1 MLLNIFCNYAITAEE
16 KNLKTYHEK
25 RKQENEQ
32 QQAQAS
38 NDDINTD
45 DSRKNRVSKDFP
57 QRVIKARSDLYP
69 FLRSCINQDMDDFLR
84 YDQLIVYG
92 QKYEYDKVLKRPVP
106 VRK

>member
-1 MLLNIFCNYAITAEE
+1 ME
-16 KNLKTYHEK
+16 TYREK

-45 DSRKNRVSKDFP
+45 NRRKFRVSEDFS

-69 FLRSCINQDMDDFLR
+69 FLRSCINQDMDAFLR
-84 YDQLIVYG
+84 YDQLIVDG
-92 QKYEYDKVLKRPVP
+92 QKYEV
-106 VRK
+106 